1 MGNGIRYC
9 SCFNKTQRICTD
21 VHVDDDDINNR
32 THGSLALVHNDKQQL
47 NSASDSERRTLVDL
61 KYSHE
66 YNALTNERS
75 KCMLVDKDYNADIA
89 LELVMKCLG
98 DETTN
103 DLNCVVILIK
113 RFQREITKIEKGKF
127 VEYGLKYYLNYLER
141 VNYTC
146 INKHKQIKVKK
157 LLLEILAM
165 IVSVFHRS
173 KQINNTNNN
182 EVIVIK
188 DNNIV
193 YLIHL
198 MQTHLIQI
206 LKPSTL
212 TLTTTTRND
221 VLNIERNLQI
231 TNKFISDITNNA
243 IT

>member
-1 MGNGIRYC
+1 MGNGINNC

-21 VHVDDDDINNR
+21 VHINEDDINNQ
-32 THGSLALVHNDKQQL
+32 THGELALVHNDKQQL
-47 NSASDSERRTLVDL
+47 HSASDSERRTLVDL

-66 YNALTNERS
+66 YNALTNEKS

-103 DLNCVVILIK
+103 DLNCVVILIR

-141 VNYTC
+141 INYTS

-157 LLLEILAM
+157 LLLEILSM

-173 KQINNTNNN
+173 KQMNNNNNN

-188 DNNIV
+188 DNTIV

-198 MQTHLIQI
+198 IQTHLIQI

-212 TLTTTTRND
+212 TTTRND

-231 TNKFISDITNNA
+231 TNKFISDITSNNA

>member
-1 MGNGIRYC
+1 MGNGFRNC

-21 VHVDDDDINNR
+21 VHVDEDDINNR

-47 NSASDSERRTLVDL
+47 HSATDSERRTLVDL

-66 YNALTNERS
+66 YNALINESS
-75 KCMLVDKDYNADIA
+75 KCVLVDKDYNADIA

-103 DLNCVVILIK
+103 DLNCVVILIR

-127 VEYGLKYYLNYLER
+127 VECGLKYYLNYLER
-141 VNYTC
+141 VNDTS
-146 INKHKQIKVKK
+146 INEHKQIKVKK

-165 IVSVFHRS
+165 IVSLFHRS
-173 KQINNTNNN
+173 KQMNNNN

-188 DNNIV
+188 DNKSV

-198 MQTHLIQI
+198 IQTHLIQI
-206 LKPSTL
+206 LKPSTR
-212 TLTTTTRND
+212 TTTQNE

-231 TNKFISDITNNA
+231 TNKFISDITSNA